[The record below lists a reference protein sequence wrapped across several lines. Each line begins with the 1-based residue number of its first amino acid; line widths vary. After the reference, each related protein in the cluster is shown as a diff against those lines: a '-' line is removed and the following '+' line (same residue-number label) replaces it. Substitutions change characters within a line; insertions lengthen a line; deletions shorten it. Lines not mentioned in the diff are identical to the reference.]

1 MAAQTWRNLAFKDV
15 FWKFSPRWL
24 IQRKVKKKNSF
35 YHIPWFKRLVVL
47 KTDKRCH
54 DIRWTGTVRDFC
66 KLWL

>member
-1 MAAQTWRNLAFKDV
+1 MEKFGFQRRFLEIFFALAN
-15 FWKFSPRWL
+15 SEES
-24 IQRKVKKKNSF
+24 KKKNSF

-47 KTDKRCH
+47 KEHKRCH

>member
-1 MAAQTWRNLAFKDV
+1 MWRPKLGEVGFQRRFLEIFFALANSKEN
-15 FWKFSPRWL
+15 
-24 IQRKVKKKNSF
+24 KKNSF

-47 KTDKRCH
+47 KADKRCH